1 MIKHHF
7 RYEWINLRR
16 EKLFIV
22 LSVLFLGLTL
32 FAVNNGK
39 VKVLKRANGIAVS
52 RAEVQVYDSR
62 AATGID
68 SLNTGLKKKPE
79 SWLDPRMLSVY
90 GQRGARVVA
99 MDPAPLAVIATGQS
113 DLYSNSVKP
122 TLSSESHSLRF
133 SELTNPV
140 QLLFG
145 SFDLA
150 FVCVYLLPLLV
161 LALSYN
167 ILSEDKEQG
176 ILRLTGSQPISIYS
190 WLISKIAFR
199 FFLLSVV
206 VIVSIIAALLI
217 GGVSINESVSDVLQV
232 IAIVLSYILFWFA
245 IAVIVN
251 LNGKSSGMNA
261 ATLVGAWVIIVLIL
275 PAVISQTANSIY
287 PVPSR
292 VSMIHEFRVAQAES
306 TKNTQK
312 IMQEYMSGHPELA
325 PKDTTQANH
334 YSWWL
339 GYFAR
344 ADVVNAAVHPLV
356 VECNVNIERQQAW
369 VSNLRFT
376 SPAILLQDAMND
388 IAGTST
394 AHYNDFRDQVM
405 SFSQV
410 WRSYFAP
417 RMFGNQKMQTSDIS
431 SLPAYKY
438 SDVNVPSTWT
448 ADLIGIVLFTITAFV
463 VSLVY
468 YRRVATERLMLN

>member
-7 RYEWINLRR
+7 KYEWINVRR

-22 LSVLFLGLTL
+22 LSVLFFGLTL

-39 VKVLKRANGIAVS
+39 GKVIKRANNIAAS
-52 RAEVQVYDSR
+52 RAEVQAYDRR
-62 AATGID
+62 ATTGID
-68 SLNTGLKKKPE
+68 SLNAGLKRKPE

-99 MDPAPLAVIATGQS
+99 MDPAPLAVIAAGQS

-167 ILSEDKEQG
+167 ILSEEKEQG
-176 ILRLTGSQPISIYS
+176 IFRLTGSQPISVYG
-190 WLISKIAFR
+190 WLTSKVMFR
-199 FFLLSVV
+199 FLLLSVV
-206 VIVSIIAALLI
+206 VITSVIASLLI
-217 GGVSINESVSDVLQV
+217 NGISISQSIGDILRIIV
-232 IAIVLSYILFWFA
+232 IVLAYILFWFA
-245 IAVIVN
+245 LAVIVN
-251 LNGKSSGMNA
+251 LNGRSSGMNA
-261 ATLVGAWVIIVLIL
+261 AALVGAWVIIVLIL
-275 PAVISQTANSIY
+275 PAVISQAANSIY

-292 VSMIHEFRVAQAES
+292 VNMIHEFRAAQAES
-306 TKNTQK
+306 TKKNDQ
-312 IMQEYMSGHPELA
+312 IMKEYMSGHPELA
-325 PKDTTQANH
+325 PKDSTQANQ

-344 ADVVNAAVHPLV
+344 ADVVSAAVQPLV
-356 VECNVNIERQQAW
+356 FECNVNIEKQQNW
-369 VSNLRFT
+369 VSKLRFT

-394 AHYNDFRDQVM
+394 AHYNDFRNQVM
-405 SFSQV
+405 SFSQE
-410 WRSYFAP
+410 WRAYFAP
-417 RMFGNQKMQTSDIS
+417 RMFGNEKMQASDIS

-438 SDVNVPSTWT
+438 SDENVPSTWLT
-448 ADLIGIVLFTITAFV
+448 DLVGVLLFTIAAFG
-463 VSLVY
+463 VSVFY
-468 YRRVATERLMLN
+468 YRRAATEKMMLT